1 MNLTKH
7 ATERSQQRGIPPLVI
22 EWLQQFGEE
31 TFDGR
36 GCIQRYFSKA
46 SIRALERAFGR
57 QPVSKLNQYLD
68 AYTVESMGSGTI
80 VTVGYRRTR
89 IRRR

>member
-1 MNLTKH
+1 MNLTRH
-7 ATERSQQRGIPPLVI
+7 AAERSQQRGVPPLVV

-31 TFDGR
+31 IFDGR

-46 SIRALERAFGR
+46 SIRAMERAFGR
-57 QPVSKLNQYLD
+57 QPVSKMDQYLR
-68 AYTVESMGSGTI
+68 AYTVESTGSGTI

-89 IRRR
+89 IRRP